1 MGFKF
6 KYMSIPAK
14 NSDLFD
20 LYEKLGWN
28 DYLKLSEDKMTKAM
42 NGSLFCIYV
51 YDGNLLVG
59 TGRVISDGII
69 NAYICGIGVL
79 PSHRNLGIGSEIISR
94 LSGYCRD
101 KGLHV
106 QLVCESDLVQM
117 YKKFGYEEF
126 AVALKLKEET

>member
-79 PSHRNLGIGSEIISR
+79 PSHRNLFLQLTIICRDAYLR
-94 LSGYCRD
+94 LSSQICVSTVVILLRPRSLPRSATNY
-101 KGLHV
+101 
-106 QLVCESDLVQM
+106 
-117 YKKFGYEEF
+117 
-126 AVALKLKEET
+126 